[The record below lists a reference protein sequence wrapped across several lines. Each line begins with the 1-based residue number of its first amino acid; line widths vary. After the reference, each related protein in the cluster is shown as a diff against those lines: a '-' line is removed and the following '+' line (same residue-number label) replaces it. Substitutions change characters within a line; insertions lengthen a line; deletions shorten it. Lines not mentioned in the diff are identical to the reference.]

1 MSKRES
7 KPRHKVSLTTS
18 FRYRLCSSSAARS
31 EMPRL
36 ADTVLTDARAP
47 GVLKSGVV
55 QVAGQAELL
64 YPPLEVIEPA
74 PLADRPDWTAAV
86 SR

>member
-1 MSKRES
+1 
-7 KPRHKVSLTTS
+7 
-18 FRYRLCSSSAARS
+18 
-31 EMPRL
+31 MPRL